1 MDEAYIK
8 TPLGIARITGDAF
21 GITQISI
28 LDDDVLLS
36 GAIPHDLRGAITQ
49 LQDYF
54 GGRRNDFDFKIN
66 PAGTDF
72 QKRVWEALLKIPF
85 GTTTSYRALSIQL
98 GDVKAIRAVAA
109 ANGKNPLWVVVPCHR
124 VIGSNGSLTG
134 YAGGLWRKKW
144 LLDHECPPV
153 QGSLF

>member
-28 LDDDVLLS
+28 LDDDVPLS
-36 GAIPHDLRGAITQ
+36 GAIPHDLRGAIIQ